1 MIVDSLELSP
11 AEFHRATGWEI
22 KPEGACKD
30 VRCVP
35 LPDGAVEEDK
45 IDVSAFASLMGMGIA
60 EGDGVWGVGPESGGH
75 ALESAEL
82 PPITL
87 PDRNGRQFSLSSLRG
102 TKVLLLAWASW

>member
-1 MIVDSLELSP
+1 MIVDTLSLSLEDL
-11 AEFHRATGWEI
+11 HQATGWEI

-35 LPDGAVEEDK
+35 LSEGIVRDDTV
-45 IDVSAFASLMGMGIA
+45 DVAAFAERMGMGIV
-60 EGDGVWGVGPESGGH
+60 EGDGVWAVGPESGGR

-82 PPITL
+82 PEITL
-87 PDRNGRQFSLSSLRG
+87 PDRNGRPFSLSSLRG

>member
-1 MIVDSLELSP
+1 MIVNSLELSP

-35 LPDGAVEEDK
+35 LPEGIVESGNVDLA
-45 IDVSAFASLMGMGIA
+45 AFAERMGMGVV
-60 EGDGVWGVGPESGGH
+60 ESDGVWAVGPESGGH
-75 ALESAEL
+75 ALESAQL
-82 PPITL
+82 PEITL
-87 PDRNGRQFSLSSLRG
+87 PDPAGRPFSLSSLRG